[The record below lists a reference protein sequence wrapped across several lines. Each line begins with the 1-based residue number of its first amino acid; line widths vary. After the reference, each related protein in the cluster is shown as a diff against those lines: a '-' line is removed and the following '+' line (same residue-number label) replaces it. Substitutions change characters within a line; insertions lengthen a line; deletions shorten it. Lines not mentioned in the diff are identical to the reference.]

1 MMTETEK
8 EERDWEFRQM
18 LLIDAAHNEPE
29 PTNEDHPCVW
39 CDDEQEEP
47 CCWCGK

>member
-1 MMTETEK
+1 MTETEK

-18 LLIDAAHNEPE
+18 LLIDAAHDEPE
-29 PTNEDHPCVW
+29 DSDEDYPCAW
-39 CDDEQEEP
+39 CEDERSEEP